1 MESKAARGGESKPG
15 EFLFWLQ
22 TKSELELKS
31 NMQTD
36 MYGFNVNQQLN
47 MMAIAVAECAE
58 LEVSGS
64 NSWGNSLNTHS
75 GSLPLLG
82 GGGEGTGHR
91 ILMFVFQLKMSCL
104 PHFLHL
110 LLLVPTLA
118 MFPQAG
124 ERRTLMNVS

>member
-82 GGGEGTGHR
+82 GGGGDRAQNSHVCISTED
-91 ILMFVFQLKMSCL
+91 VL
-104 PHFLHL
+104 PSPLPPPATPGPYPNH
-110 LLLVPTLA
+110 VPSGRWEKNA
-118 MFPQAG
+118 N
-124 ERRTLMNVS
+124 EC